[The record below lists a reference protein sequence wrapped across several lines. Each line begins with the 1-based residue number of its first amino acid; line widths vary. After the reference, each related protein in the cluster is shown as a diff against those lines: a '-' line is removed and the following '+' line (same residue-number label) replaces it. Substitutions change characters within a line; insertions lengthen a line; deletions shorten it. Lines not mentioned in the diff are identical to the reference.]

1 MASTFREFPHTAYKI
16 SKAALNMLTLQ
27 YAHAF
32 ADQGFA
38 FTLISP
44 GVSRIP
50 IYPPRP
56 ITVFFRNAYGVDP
69 TVYSAVV
76 AAYRVSYSFL
86 V

>member
-50 IYPPRP
+50 IYPPPSHHGHMLSHANTRL
-56 ITVFFRNAYGVDP
+56 IVGTD
-69 TVYSAVV
+69 
-76 AAYRVSYSFL
+76 
-86 V
+86 